1 MATIPQDDP
10 LQDPQSVGGWLPV
23 LLFGLIAVL
32 MATDVAIDFR
42 RGGATAVES
51 FEALIF
57 ASALAGIAF
66 YWRQRVTERRRSQH
80 LDLEL
85 AAARAEMHRWA
96 ADAQRWNQEAQEV
109 LQGLGAAIDRQFD
122 RWALTPAEREVALLQ
137 LKGLRHKA
145 IADLR
150 QTSERTVRQQ
160 ALSVYRK
167 SGLNGRNDLAAFF
180 LEDLLLPGDIRDL
193 ADVGRASG
201 K

>member
-10 LQDPQSVGGWLPV
+10 LHDPRSVGGWLPV

-32 MATDVAIDFR
+32 MAADVAIDFK

-85 AAARAEMHRWA
+85 AAARAEVHRWA

-160 ALSVYRK
+160 ALAVYRK

-180 LEDLLLPGDIRDL
+180 LEDLLLPSDIRDL
-193 ADVGRASG
+193 RETGRAVG

>member
-10 LQDPQSVGGWLPV
+10 LHDPRPVSGWLPV

-85 AAARAEMHRWA
+85 AAARAEMRRWA

-145 IADLR
+145 IAELR

-160 ALSVYRK
+160 ALAVYRK

-193 ADVGRASG
+193 TDAGRASG

>member
-10 LQDPQSVGGWLPV
+10 LQDSRPVGGWLPV

-32 MATDVAIDFR
+32 MAADVAIDFR

-66 YWRQRVTERRRSQH
+66 YWRQRATERRRSQH

-85 AAARAEMHRWA
+85 AAARAEVRRWA

-150 QTSERTVRQQ
+150 KTSERTVRQQ
-160 ALSVYRK
+160 ALAVYRK

-180 LEDLLLPGDIRDL
+180 LEDLLLPGDIREMSD
-193 ADVGRASG
+193 AGRANG